1 MEDGPH
7 SHENIFSDG
16 HPVKD
21 GSMTDM
27 AIPPK
32 PCSAVRKRMDD
43 AIFLD
48 IGPVPY
54 LDISEIPPQNGPGAD
69 IAVLP
74 DGDPSDENRRG
85 MHERGFAH
93 GGPFP
98 FKFIH
103 GHKVMIL
110 S

>member
-1 MEDGPH
+1 
-7 SHENIFSDG
+7 
-16 HPVKD
+16 V
-21 GSMTDM
+21 
-27 AIPPK
+27 
-32 PCSAVRKRMDD
+32 DD
-43 AIFLD
+43 AIFLNVGS
-48 IGPVPY
+48 IPY
-54 LDISEIPPQNGPGAD
+54 LDISEIPSQNGAGAD

-74 DGDPSDENRRG
+74 DGNPSDENRRG

-93 GGPFP
+93 CGSFP